1 MTKTK
6 AIVAAVITGVI
17 GYGVGMSH
25 CAIDT
30 LNSFDKDREKSMNA
44 MDECVNRWRD
54 VKSDFKETFKRK

>member
-17 GYGVGMSH
+17 GYGIGLTH

-30 LNSFDKDREKSMNA
+30 MESFDKDREKSMST
-44 MDECVNRWRD
+44 MDECVDRWR
-54 VKSDFKETFKRK
+54 VIKSDFKETFKRK